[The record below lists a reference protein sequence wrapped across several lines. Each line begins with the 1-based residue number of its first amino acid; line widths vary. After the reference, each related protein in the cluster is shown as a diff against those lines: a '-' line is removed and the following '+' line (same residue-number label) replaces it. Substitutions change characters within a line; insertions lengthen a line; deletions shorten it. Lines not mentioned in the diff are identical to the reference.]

1 MSGVKNL
8 RAMFEQKTGDSPPDR
23 GRSPPGS
30 ASGSVKLVR
39 PVVTLLLRP
48 RIANQIALY
57 SANSPTPSQSPRPL
71 SKVRLNFV
79 AIEKDGRI
87 GLQREPSRESA
98 SVSDRRQSNESE
110 STTPAP
116 VSEKGDVFS
125 DNMAQNAAAF
135 RTNLANE
142 PIPESPRQAV
152 TPPSRWSPKVSPR
165 VSPKISP
172 QKGTETPDIVPN
184 SNPDKITD
192 EEETKTKL
200 TAADPTTSA
209 ALHPNGGDDKSTA
222 NGVAKNGTNA
232 TKTKTSPISTT
243 GKTTAKAPKSPLAAP
258 KSSVRASSAKPTT
271 PQKSAAPVKKPASL
285 DLSPPSVTGFV
296 KPKVKSPTR
305 PAKLPASLTTHTA
318 ASALKTGAQ
327 APTKAQPAQRET
339 LSRTSGNH
347 LTVNHAPARPHSR
360 NSATTAAAPPKTL
373 KRQNSTINR
382 PRPSIG
388 PPPKQMAKDHPV
400 VKKEAHVDES
410 FLARMMRPTAASA
423 SKTTEKAPIT
433 PPKKHNVPAVK
444 KSSAAK
450 DGESHAK
457 RATAKLTEST
467 KAKGS
472 PATKKPA
479 AAKGPAKAEPSAKEV
494 APVAAQAA
502 TADVAIEAAAV
513 SKDTAVTPVVEKS
526 EPQAVEAVVEAAAAS
541 SDKET
546 AVKESETVEEAKVNG
561 AQESTVPVILANPK
575 ELNDVEDVVQEAPA
589 PKSQE
594 SNTLAPAAEITPAKT
609 EEVSVD
615 ASETY

>member
-271 PQKSAAPVKKPASL
+271 PQKSAAP
-285 DLSPPSVTGFV
+285 
-296 KPKVKSPTR
+296 PKVKSPTR

-388 PPPKQMAKDHPV
+388 PPPQA
-400 VKKEAHVDES
+400 
-410 FLARMMRPTAASA
+410 
-423 SKTTEKAPIT
+423 
-433 PPKKHNVPAVK
+433 
-444 KSSAAK
+444 
-450 DGESHAK
+450 DG
-457 RATAKLTEST
+457 
-467 KAKGS
+467 
-472 PATKKPA
+472 
-479 AAKGPAKAEPSAKEV
+479 
-494 APVAAQAA
+494 
-502 TADVAIEAAAV
+502 
-513 SKDTAVTPVVEKS
+513 
-526 EPQAVEAVVEAAAAS
+526 
-541 SDKET
+541 
-546 AVKESETVEEAKVNG
+546 
-561 AQESTVPVILANPK
+561 
-575 ELNDVEDVVQEAPA
+575 
-589 PKSQE
+589 
-594 SNTLAPAAEITPAKT
+594 
-609 EEVSVD
+609 
-615 ASETY
+615 

>member
-87 GLQREPSRESA
+87 GLQRESSRESA

-142 PIPESPRQAV
+142 PIPESPRQA
-152 TPPSRWSPKVSPR
+152 VSPR

-271 PQKSAAPVKKPASL
+271 PQKSAAPAKKPASL

-347 LTVNHAPARPHSR
+347 LTPKQRDNSGRASQDTEAPELDHQP
-360 NSATTAAAPPKTL
+360 TAAQHWT
-373 KRQNSTINR
+373 S
-382 PRPSIG
+382 
-388 PPPKQMAKDHPV
+388 PKQMAKDHPV

-526 EPQAVEAVVEAAAAS
+526 EPQAVEAVVEEAAAS

-575 ELNDVEDVVQEAPA
+575 EVNDVEDVVQEAPA